1 MTVCP
6 SQNRVLSDLALDAE
20 TDIAMIIPDLSV
32 KKPAE
37 IMALCGA
44 MTGPQKSRIDGII
57 AGIDKQR
64 DVLGDQRPMTLHL
77 TGPEVAR
84 ARRSYGMT
92 GFDLARRAGISVDW
106 LFAVENGREATERLD
121 KLNKALLDYVLSRRS
136 S

>member
-6 SQNRVLSDLALDAE
+6 SRNRVLSDLAPDA
-20 TDIAMIIPDLSV
+20 
-32 KKPAE
+32 
-37 IMALCGA
+37 
-44 MTGPQKSRIDGII
+44 
-57 AGIDKQR
+57 
-64 DVLGDQRPMTLHL
+64 RPMTLHL

-92 GFDLARRAGISVDW
+92 GFDLARRAGVSVNW
-106 LFAVENGREATERLD
+106 LFAVENGRCATERLD